1 MMLHAIL
8 PASVCKKEQGMIR
21 IINGARRNQ
30 FPSDID
36 AMHRLRK
43 RVFHDLLGWEVQVQ
57 EAWEIDEYDRANPLY
72 VLSYDEKGKLRGSL
86 RLLPTLGPNMLD
98 DTFPI
103 LLGDGPEIRS
113 AAVWESSR
121 FCIDPE
127 ISQDRASNQVTIAA
141 AELMCGVGELGLA
154 SGLSHIVTVT
164 DVFLE
169 RMFKR
174 MGCPGNRIG
183 EPKRIGVVQAVAVSW
198 EVSHELLDRMKAVAA
213 IDGSVLEEEMTLA
226 TARAA

>member
-1 MMLHAIL
+1 
-8 PASVCKKEQGMIR
+8 MIR
-21 IINGARRNQ
+21 IINGARRHQ

-43 RVFHDLLGWEVQVQ
+43 RVFHDLLGWEVEVRDT
-57 EAWEIDEYDRANPLY
+57 WEIDDYDRSNPLY
-72 VLSYDEKGKLRGSL
+72 VLSYGDEGRLRGSL

-103 LLGDGPEIRS
+103 LLGDGPQIRS
-113 AAVWESSR
+113 AAIWESSR
-121 FCIDPE
+121 FCIDPD
-127 ISQDRASNQVTIAA
+127 ISQGRAGNQVTIAA

-174 MGCPGNRIG
+174 MGCPGIRIG

-198 EVSHELLDRMKAVAA
+198 EVSEDLLDRMKLVAA
-213 IDGSVLEEEMTLA
+213 IEGSVRERPMTL
-226 TARAA
+226 TAAQAA

>member
-1 MMLHAIL
+1 
-8 PASVCKKEQGMIR
+8 MIR
-21 IINGARRNQ
+21 IVNGVNRNRYPAEIN
-30 FPSDID
+30 

-43 RVFHDLLGWEVQVQ
+43 TVFHDLLGWDVSVRGD
-57 EAWEIDEYDRANPLY
+57 WEIDHYDQANPLY
-72 VLSYDEKGKLRGSL
+72 VLSYNDNGHLRGAL

-103 LLGDGPEIRS
+103 LLGDRNAIRS
-113 AAVWESSR
+113 ASIWESSR
-121 FCIDPE
+121 FCIDPQ
-127 ISQDRASNQVTIAA
+127 ISQDRGNNQVTIAA

-174 MGCPGNRIG
+174 MGCPGQRIAAPHRIG
-183 EPKRIGVVQAVAVSW
+183 SVQAVAVAW
-198 EVSHELLDRMKAVAA
+198 EVTHALLDRMKEVAA
-213 IDGSVLEEEMTLA
+213 INDSVLERPMSLE

>member
-1 MMLHAIL
+1 
-8 PASVCKKEQGMIR
+8 MIR
-21 IINGARRNQ
+21 IINGARRHQ

-43 RVFHDLLGWEVQVQ
+43 RVFHDLLGWEVEVRD
-57 EAWEIDEYDRANPLY
+57 AWEIDDYDRSNPLY
-72 VLSYDEKGKLRGSL
+72 VLSYGDEGRLRGSL

-103 LLGDGPEIRS
+103 LLGDGPQIRS
-113 AAVWESSR
+113 AAIWESSR
-121 FCIDPE
+121 FCIDPD
-127 ISQDRASNQVTIAA
+127 ISQGRAGNQVTISA

-174 MGCPGNRIG
+174 MGCPGLRIG
-183 EPKRIGVVQAVAVSW
+183 EPQRIGVVQAVAVSW
-198 EVSHELLDRMKAVAA
+198 EVSEDLLDRMKAVAA
-213 IDGSVLEEEMTLA
+213 IEGSVLERPMTL
-226 TARAA
+226 TAAQAA

>member
-1 MMLHAIL
+1 ML
-8 PASVCKKEQGMIR
+8 PAPAIFKEYSMIR
-21 IINGARRNQ
+21 IINGARRQQ

-43 RVFHDLLGWEVQVQ
+43 RVFHDLLGWDVQVHD
-57 EAWEIDEYDRANPLY
+57 AWEVDDFDRANPLY
-72 VLSYDEKGKLRGSL
+72 VLSYGDRGALRGAL

-98 DTFPI
+98 DTFPQ
-103 LLGDGPEIRS
+103 LLGPGPEIRS
-113 AAVWESSR
+113 ATVWESSR

-174 MGCPGNRIG
+174 MGCPGERIADPQRIG
-183 EPKRIGVVQAVAVSW
+183 SVQAVAVSW
-198 EVSHELLDRMKAVAA
+198 EVSHDLLDRMKAIAD
-213 IDGSVLEEEMTLA
+213 IEGSVLEQPMTLA
-226 TARAA
+226 SARAA